1 MLHRYA
7 VLISARNEQNVIG
20 HLLDSINAQDYP
32 KNLVTV
38 FVVADN
44 CTDDTARVAREH
56 GAVVYERF
64 NRVKVGKGYALNE
77 LLGHIEQDYGR
88 VFDAFMVFD
97 ADNLLEPNYITEM
110 NRTFSDGYE
119 IITSYRNSKNYAD
132 NWVSSAMPCGSC
144 GRPPSST
151 TPATF

>member
-1 MLHRYA
+1 MEPIEIIRIINFTLAALFVICYAYQFVYLAIPFLKKDKPHRPAVLHRYA

-77 LLGHIEQDYGR
+77 LLGHIE
-88 VFDAFMVFD
+88 
-97 ADNLLEPNYITEM
+97 
-110 NRTFSDGYE
+110 
-119 IITSYRNSKNYAD
+119 
-132 NWVSSAMPCGSC
+132 
-144 GRPPSST
+144 
-151 TPATF
+151 